1 MRKQV
6 GFNVITENVG
16 YGESG
21 NPKSV
26 LLQRIKQE
34 CPYED
39 GWEVLSVNVG
49 QVAAQTVYLVVSLVQ
64 YIEVPDEVREVE
76 EKAKVRA
83 K

>member
-16 YGESG
+16 GGESG
-21 NPKSV
+21 VPKQV
-26 LLQRIKQE
+26 LLQRIQQE

-49 QVAAQTVYLVVSLVQ
+49 QVAAQTLFLVVSLVQ
-64 YIEVPDEVREVE
+64 YKEVPEA
-76 EKAKVRA
+76 KASA